1 MIPFEYRLR
10 PGVRIETAGDGS
22 RRVVSE
28 LPLSVLRV
36 NQAAARLLERT
47 RGGVSVGLLA
57 AHLSLPE
64 ERTLELCEGF
74 RRRGIVEVGAAP
86 ARDPATP
93 SVTVI
98 VPTRDRAPEL
108 ADCLSALAS
117 LDYPAGQLEVI
128 VVDDGSADPDSVAE
142 VATAHGAGLV
152 ANDRNRGPAFA
163 RNRGAE
169 QAAGE
174 LLAFIDSDCVA
185 DPGWLRGLTPFFAWE
200 RVGAVGGRTLGYHR
214 ASRLDRYEEVS
225 SPLDMGARLQFEGA
239 GTNSLYAPTCN
250 LLVRRSVYQ
259 DLGGLRER
267 LRLGEDVD
275 FCWRLRESGRVLV
288 YSPDGVVRHK
298 HLDRLGALLRRRA
311 DYGSSEATLHALH
324 PEMRGRLRL
333 PPAAAATVALVS
345 AGVAARRPWLLAA
358 ALVPPA
364 LDAARRAR
372 RLRRGGVTVTPAQVF
387 ASTLRGHLS
396 ALYFAYFRL
405 VRYHLAPLAAGGL
418 VAPGVWLL
426 AALAIVYAGGVDYT
440 RRRPSLSL
448 PEYLCFYVAEH
459 AAYQTGVIGGTV
471 RARLGRAPAV
481 PPRAWSIEGTEAG
494 MRT

>member
-1 MIPFEYRLR
+1 M
-10 PGVRIETAGDGS
+10 
-22 RRVVSE
+22 
-28 LPLSVLRV
+28 
-36 NQAAARLLERT
+36 
-47 RGGVSVGLLA
+47 
-57 AHLSLPE
+57 
-64 ERTLELCEGF
+64 
-74 RRRGIVEVGAAP
+74 
-86 ARDPATP
+86 
-93 SVTVI
+93 
-98 VPTRDRAPEL
+98 
-108 ADCLSALAS
+108 
-117 LDYPAGQLEVI
+117 
-128 VVDDGSADPDSVAE
+128 DDGSADPGSVAE

-152 ANDRNRGPAFA
+152 ANDRNGGPAFA

-169 QAAGE
+169 QAVGE

-185 DPGWLRGLTPFFAWE
+185 DPGWLRALTPYFAWE
-200 RVGAVGGRTLGYHR
+200 RVGAVGGRTIGYHS

-225 SPLDMGARLQFEGA
+225 SPLDMGAQLLFEGA

-298 HLDRLGALLRRRA
+298 HLDRLGALLRRRRTTA
-311 DYGSSEATLHALH
+311 APRPPCTPCIRRCAGACACRRPPRRRWPWSQSASPHAS
-324 PEMRGRLRL
+324 RGCSPLAL
-333 PPAAAATVALVS
+333 APPA
-345 AGVAARRPWLLAA
+345 W
-358 ALVPPA
+358 
-364 LDAARRAR
+364 DAARRAR
-372 RLRRGGVTVTPAQVF
+372 RLRRGGATVTAAQVCS
-387 ASTLRGHLS
+387 STLRGHLS

-426 AALAIVYAGGVDYT
+426 AALAIVYAGGVDYA
-440 RRRPSLSL
+440 RRRPTSEL
-448 PEYLCFYVAEH
+448 PGVPLLLRRRARRR
-459 AAYQTGVIGGTV
+459 TRPGVIAGRV